1 MWRKESL
8 YRKGYILSADIQ
20 LRIKALFGIIISDT
34 NPNRPKLNP
43 MQFSLTSENLEEVVA
58 EIKRAGY
65 FADPVLA
72 ESNE

>member
-1 MWRKESL
+1 
-8 YRKGYILSADIQ
+8 
-20 LRIKALFGIIISDT
+20 
-34 NPNRPKLNP
+34 

-65 FADPVLA
+65 VADPVLA